1 MRKHETDLNCFIR
14 RVERPRY
21 IPYHARVRNP
31 KTLILAVFFGHLL
44 SLVTEGAPPEAF
56 AQQEVRM
63 TL

>member
-14 RVERPRY
+14 RVEWPLY
-21 IPYHARVRNP
+21 IPNPACLINP
-31 KTLILAVFFGHLL
+31 KKFILAVFFGHLL
-44 SLVTEGAPPEAF
+44 SRVKDGAPPEAF